1 MRIKYQENMQK
12 TSLLKSIGSVPYTAL
27 HSLCSSH
34 SPISKTYK
42 ELCEI
47 LLMHYTLPTLL
58 LRERKTFHM
67 STKSENETV
76 ASWYA
81 RVKQLALNCKFGQ
94 HLEAS
99 VLK

>member
-1 MRIKYQENMQK
+1 
-12 TSLLKSIGSVPYTAL
+12 
-27 HSLCSSH
+27 
-34 SPISKTYK
+34 
-42 ELCEI
+42 
-47 LLMHYTLPTLL
+47 MHYTLPTLL